1 MKRGVKR
8 SVKKGNKNLYVVLA
22 IVAVIVI
29 GYLIYNNSASVGLS
43 PDVFQGWGA
52 CTDSNK
58 CESGVGDCDRH
69 SNCLSGYCA
78 EDVGRNYGESRFLD
92 VCEATTCGSVSLD
105 ECNIDS
111 NLVRC
116 VNDYK
121 NEVEEAGL
129 SNLLQCVA
137 IWNEAH
143 PNLEER
149 ERMNTLVSCVD
160 DYKNGDRTL
169 SELLGC
175 IYEFNSATIR
185 GQQSAYFHSADT
197 NKNWKIE
204 IGETTGYCAG
214 DTESFEC
221 KTTANI
227 WQNGEEYYWDV
238 NANNWLLKLRSLLTS
253 TSTSTCTLGD
263 INGDGDANTLL
274 DILTMINIWKDRLEM
289 PQDVSCIDY
298 DGDEDFDLVDLNV
311 ALQIYTGNSPLR
323 CVQGQVLGDVDG
335 DGIVTEIDADLIG
348 FVLVGA
354 IDPPSDI
361 SCVDVNGDG
370 VLQMNDA
377 LFIGQYAAGL
387 RDSFD
392 VSSSHPPVTAT
403 GASCAS
409 PYGEIVPISGSGAG
423 TTQWANQDVSDL
435 IGCCRVT
442 TECYVGNPAI
452 DGTPD
457 FPKTSTIGTGDGCYS
472 EGSEIDLPGVDEQ
485 NVCSNGVWCKKG
497 FHNIG
502 SGNCVA
508 NVISCQS
515 GQMIGD
521 ANGDGN
527 IDSLD
532 AQLIS
537 DIHWNRVPD
546 PTNVCCVDVN
556 EDGNVDLSDGL
567 IANRI
572 YFGTASSPGV
582 CV

>member
-1 MKRGVKR
+1 IYKVLFCYWLMKRGVKR

-78 EDVGRNYGESRFLD
+78 EDVGSIYGESRFLD
-92 VCEATTCGSVSLD
+92 VCEATTCGSVSFD

-121 NEVEEAGL
+121 NEVEEAGF

-143 PNLEER
+143 PNFEER

-185 GQQSAYFHSADT
+185 GQQSAYFHPADT

-263 INGDGDANTLL
+263 INGDGDANTFDDIIIML
-274 DILTMINIWKDRLEM
+274 DIWKDRLEM

-298 DGDEDFDLVDLNV
+298 D
-311 ALQIYTGNSPLR
+311 
-323 CVQGQVLGDVDG
+323 
-335 DGIVTEIDADLIG
+335 
-348 FVLVGA
+348 
-354 IDPPSDI
+354 
-361 SCVDVNGDG
+361 
-370 VLQMNDA
+370 
-377 LFIGQYAAGL
+377 
-387 RDSFD
+387 
-392 VSSSHPPVTAT
+392 
-403 GASCAS
+403 
-409 PYGEIVPISGSGAG
+409 
-423 TTQWANQDVSDL
+423 
-435 IGCCRVT
+435 
-442 TECYVGNPAI
+442 
-452 DGTPD
+452 
-457 FPKTSTIGTGDGCYS
+457 
-472 EGSEIDLPGVDEQ
+472 
-485 NVCSNGVWCKKG
+485 
-497 FHNIG
+497 
-502 SGNCVA
+502 
-508 NVISCQS
+508 
-515 GQMIGD
+515 
-521 ANGDGN
+521 
-527 IDSLD
+527 
-532 AQLIS
+532 
-537 DIHWNRVPD
+537 
-546 PTNVCCVDVN
+546 
-556 EDGNVDLSDGL
+556 
-567 IANRI
+567 
-572 YFGTASSPGV
+572 
-582 CV
+582 